1 MANVP
6 VQQRGRPNRARDP
19 EPRRAASG
27 QSAKKFLE
35 AWKRESDEHA
45 EVVFM
50 SVWID
55 GPDVSGALKQAAV
68 DALMRAVWSLV
79 DAPDK
84 EEMLRENWDEIEK
97 YTADLVDKTVAER
110 WTRVTAAR

>member
-6 VQQRGRPNRARDP
+6 APQRRHFGSARDP
-19 EPRRAASG
+19 ETRKAANS
-27 QSAKKFLE
+27 QSSKEFLE
-35 AWKRESDEHA
+35 AWKRKSDEHV

-50 SVWID
+50 SIWID
-55 GPDVSGALKQAAV
+55 GPAVSGALKQAAV

-84 EEMLRENWDEIEK
+84 EEMLRENWDEVEK
-97 YTADLVDKTVAER
+97 YTADLIDKTVAER